1 MATPQAQEDVID
13 AQQLAL
19 TEALAAAAGQAAR
32 RWALSHAAE
41 AGGWAALDGTAEWV
55 ALMAAGGRPD
65 TRSFLRPVY
74 KACKNLPNDRPTVAK
89 TRACWTPHQT
99 AASTFNRGR
108 GGGGSGGKADGDRS
122 GEDSDDDASS
132 SWREAVEEEVARA
145 TRRWEAQ
152 PGRHFLAAVAV
163 GEWLVQLSTV
173 GDAALGIPPQ
183 PQLQPSFAFN
193 TILTMCQRS
202 SAAPEARVAY
212 GRMACVRP
220 SEGAVYSG
228 GAAAEAEAEAAAAVE
243 AEAAAEAAAAVSAEA
258 EVEKEIAPAP
268 AVESPPAA
276 GTNGTHSRRR
286 RRVLRRSEVPV
297 PCDVFTLTALLDV
310 LGRAHDAEGAF
321 WVFRRMKD
329 PAVHGLTVRALV

>member
-1 MATPQAQEDVID
+1 
-13 AQQLAL
+13 
-19 TEALAAAAGQAAR
+19 
-32 RWALSHAAE
+32 
-41 AGGWAALDGTAEWV
+41 
-55 ALMAAGGRPD
+55 MAAGGRPD
-65 TRSFLRPVY
+65 TRSFLRP
-74 KACKNLPNDRPTVAK
+74 CTRPAESAQ
-89 TRACWTPHQT
+89 RPAHRRQDSRLLDTPQT
-99 AASTFNRGR
+99 ASSTFNRGR
-108 GGGGSGGKADGDRS
+108 GGGGSGGGADGDRS

-228 GAAAEAEAEAAAAVE
+228 GAAAEAEAAAA
-243 AEAAAEAAAAVSAEA
+243 AEAAAEAAAAVEAEA

-268 AVESPPAA
+268 AVESPPEA
-276 GTNGTHSRRR
+276 GANETCRRR
-286 RRVLRRSEVPV
+286 RRVLRRSE
-297 PCDVFTLTALLDV
+297 FGAL
-310 LGRAHDAEGAF
+310 
-321 WVFRRMKD
+321 
-329 PAVHGLTVRALV
+329 